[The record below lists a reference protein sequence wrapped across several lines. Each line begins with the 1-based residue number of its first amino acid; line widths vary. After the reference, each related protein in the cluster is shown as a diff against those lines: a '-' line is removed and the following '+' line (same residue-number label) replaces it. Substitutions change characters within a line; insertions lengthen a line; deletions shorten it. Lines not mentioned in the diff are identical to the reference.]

1 MIPHCEG
8 VVTGGIVGRCGNGRS
23 VNKLTSGVNKSTLR
37 GAMRP
42 MRSLG
47 AQIMTLTDISTAAP
61 APRAARLQNLSAR
74 EIARR
79 IAAGD
84 PDYPARPQL

>member
-1 MIPHCEG
+1 
-8 VVTGGIVGRCGNGRS
+8 
-23 VNKLTSGVNKSTLR
+23 
-37 GAMRP
+37 MRR

-61 APRAARLQNLSAR
+61 APRAAQLQHLSAR

-79 IAAGD
+79 IAAAARLQ
-84 PDYPARPQL
+84 PDYPARPPL

>member
-1 MIPHCEG
+1 
-8 VVTGGIVGRCGNGRS
+8 
-23 VNKLTSGVNKSTLR
+23 
-37 GAMRP
+37 MRP

>member
-1 MIPHCEG
+1 
-8 VVTGGIVGRCGNGRS
+8 
-23 VNKLTSGVNKSTLR
+23 
-37 GAMRP
+37 MRP

-47 AQIMTLTDISTAAP
+47 AQIMTLTDISIAAP
-61 APRAARLQNLSAR
+61 VPRAAQLQDLSAR

-84 PDYPARPQL
+84 PGYPARPPL